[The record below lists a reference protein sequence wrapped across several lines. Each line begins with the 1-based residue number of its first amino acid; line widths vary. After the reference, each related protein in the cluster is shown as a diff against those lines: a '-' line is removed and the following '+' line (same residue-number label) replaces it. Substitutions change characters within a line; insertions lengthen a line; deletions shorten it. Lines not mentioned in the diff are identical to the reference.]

1 MAQYDTTW
9 FEKGLAELEIT
20 LNEKQI
26 EQFLTYYELLV
37 EWNKVMNLTA
47 ITEYEEVIT
56 KHFLDSVAS
65 VKVCDY
71 SKPMKILDLGT
82 GAGFPGIPLKI
93 AFPDQE
99 IVLLDSLNKRVKFLN
114 TVIETLGL
122 TGIRAIHGRAEDYA
136 RQADYRE
143 RFDLCVSRAVANL
156 STLSE
161 YCLPYV
167 KVGGH
172 FIPYKSGK
180 IQEELTEAKTAI
192 KILGGNLEKTEKF
205 QLADTDM
212 ESEKP
217 NQPAKNSQEKPA
229 CHPKNQ
235 SNKTRKETPS
245 EAEKRLETGFFCIS
259 QQQLLAHSK
268 KREYGGIRGE

>member
-47 ITEYEEVIT
+47 ITEYEEVIN

-93 AFPDQE
+93 AFPEQE

-136 RQADYRE
+136 RHADYRE
-143 RFDLCVSRAVANL
+143 QFDLCVSRAVANL

-167 KVGGH
+167 KTGGH
-172 FIPYKSGK
+172 FIPYKSVR

-192 KILGGNLEKTEKF
+192 KILGGSLEKTEKF

-212 ESEKP
+212 ERSFVVIRKI
-217 NQPAKNSQEKPA
+217 QPTGKKFP
-229 CHPKNQ
+229 
-235 SNKTRKETPS
+235 RKAGLPS
-245 EAEKRLETGFFCIS
+245 KEPIK
-259 QQQLLAHSK
+259 
-268 KREYGGIRGE
+268 

>member
-93 AFPDQE
+93 VFPDQE
-99 IVLLDSLNKRVKFLN
+99 IVLLDSLNKRVGIFKNKENADRMNYELLDKGYPSYILQQDGYYKVQVGAFEQLGN
-114 TVIETLGL
+114 AVLMEQRLRRDGYQTLI
-122 TGIRAIHGRAEDYA
+122 T
-136 RQADYRE
+136 
-143 RFDLCVSRAVANL
+143 
-156 STLSE
+156 
-161 YCLPYV
+161 
-167 KVGGH
+167 
-172 FIPYKSGK
+172 
-180 IQEELTEAKTAI
+180 
-192 KILGGNLEKTEKF
+192 
-205 QLADTDM
+205 
-212 ESEKP
+212 
-217 NQPAKNSQEKPA
+217 
-229 CHPKNQ
+229 
-235 SNKTRKETPS
+235 TR
-245 EAEKRLETGFFCIS
+245 
-259 QQQLLAHSK
+259 
-268 KREYGGIRGE
+268 